1 MAHDPGPKHNGPMSE
16 PDPLAR
22 WRQLPDPVR
31 PEDYVTEQDDD
42 PVPGS
47 VLFGQE
53 SEFDIAARYGG

>member
-1 MAHDPGPKHNGPMSE
+1 MSE